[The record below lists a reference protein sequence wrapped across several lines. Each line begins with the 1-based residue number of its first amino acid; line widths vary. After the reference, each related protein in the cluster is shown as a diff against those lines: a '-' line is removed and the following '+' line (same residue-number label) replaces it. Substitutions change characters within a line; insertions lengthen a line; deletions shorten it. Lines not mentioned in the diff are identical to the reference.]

1 MPDVAPCA
9 VPPGALLQRY
19 VGQAGHYTDCFETR
33 LRDDV
38 TLDAFISAF
47 YTTWLFGLERAVLTV
62 ALRRRIH
69 DRDVAAL
76 ASGGADRFAAWTVEA
91 RTPDQILLC
100 DLRGGTRSYLAVEP
114 HADGGTRLL
123 FGSAVVPS
131 KSGKLGFGVKLLIPV
146 HRFYSTALLRAAC
159 RKLP

>member
-1 MPDVAPCA
+1 MPDVVPCT
-9 VPPGALLQRY
+9 VPQDALLQRY
-19 VGQAGHYTDCFETR
+19 VRQAGHYTDCFETR
-33 LRDDV
+33 LHDDV
-38 TLDAFISAF
+38 TLPAFISVF

-91 RTPDQILLC
+91 RTTDQILLC
-100 DLRGGTRSYLAVEP
+100 DLRGSTRSYLAVEP
-114 HADGGTRLL
+114 LADGGTRLL
-123 FGSAVVPS
+123 FGSAVMAS
-131 KSGKLGFGVKLLIPV
+131 KSGKLGFGVKQLIPA